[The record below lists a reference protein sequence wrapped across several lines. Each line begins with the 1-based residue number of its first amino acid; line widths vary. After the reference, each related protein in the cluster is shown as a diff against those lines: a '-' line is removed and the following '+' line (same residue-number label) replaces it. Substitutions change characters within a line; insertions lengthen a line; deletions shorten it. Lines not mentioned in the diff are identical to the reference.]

1 MLHAEPIAYRAPPRS
16 IGGNHVIGMN
26 MMSRSSVMSMLEKV
40 EILYVNLNGPIA
52 EKPVV
57 VHRRSHTRAVL
68 EGLESL
74 ILSLI

>member
-1 MLHAEPIAYRAPPRS
+1 
-16 IGGNHVIGMN
+16 
-26 MMSRSSVMSMLEKV
+26 MSMLEKV